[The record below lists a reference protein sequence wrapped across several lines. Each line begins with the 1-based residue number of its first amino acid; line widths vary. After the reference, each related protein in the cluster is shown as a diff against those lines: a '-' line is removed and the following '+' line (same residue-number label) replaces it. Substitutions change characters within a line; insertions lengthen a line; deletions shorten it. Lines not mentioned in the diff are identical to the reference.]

1 MVTPL
6 PGLRRRIRRHG
17 TLLVPTAAVLVWT
30 VCVGVTERGPGTGP
44 LPPFHEI
51 DQVAEKKQRFFD
63 YLTPVI
69 RAENERI
76 REQRE
81 RLLEIADA
89 RAAGEAP
96 GWLARR
102 FLDRLAR
109 EYRVDAAAH
118 DTAAL
123 IDVLLERV
131 DVIPRSLVLVQA
143 AKESGWGSSRFARRA
158 NNLFGQWCF
167 EPGCGLVPRNRPAG
181 RTHEVRSFDTVRDA
195 VASYVRNL
203 NTHRS
208 YEPLREVRAE
218 LRAADRPL
226 RGSELARGLGRYSE
240 RGDVYVREVRSMIR
254 QNDLEGAAPA
264 TESAGG

>member
-1 MVTPL
+1 MAKL
-6 PGLRRRIRRHG
+6 SLMLRRWLGRRLDRHG
-17 TLLVPTAAVLVWT
+17 ALAVPVAAVLSWSIG
-30 VCVGVTERGPGTGP
+30 VGVTEQGPGTGP

-51 DQVAEKKQRFFD
+51 EQVSVKKQRFFE

-76 REQRE
+76 REQRA
-81 RLLEIADA
+81 RLLEISEAVD
-89 RAAGEAP
+89 AGESP
-96 GWLARR
+96 GWMARR

-109 EYRVDAAAH
+109 EYRVDAESL
-118 DTAAL
+118 DTSEL
-123 IDVLLERV
+123 IDALVERV

-167 EPGCGLVPRNRPAG
+167 DPGCGVVPSNRPEG
-181 RTHEVRSFDTVRDA
+181 RIHEVQSFDTVRDA

-218 LRAADRPL
+218 LRAADQPL
-226 RGSELARGLGRYSE
+226 RGTELARGLGRYSE
-240 RGDVYVREVRSMIR
+240 RGDAYVREVQSMIR
-254 QNDLEGAAPA
+254 QNELEGG
-264 TESAGG
+264 SAGG

>member
-1 MVTPL
+1 MAKLALV
-6 PGLRRRIRRHG
+6 LRRWLDRQG
-17 TLLVPTAAVLVWT
+17 TLAVPLGAVLAWSVG
-30 VCVGVTERGPGTGP
+30 VGVTEQGPGTEP

-51 DQVAEKKQRFFD
+51 EQVSVKKQRFFE

-76 REQRE
+76 REQRA
-81 RLLEIADA
+81 RLLDIAEA
-89 RAAGEAP
+89 RDGGEAP

-109 EYRVDAAAH
+109 EYRLDADAL
-118 DTAAL
+118 DTDEL
-123 IDVLLERV
+123 IDALVERV

-167 EPGCGLVPRNRPAG
+167 DPGCGLVPRHRPEG
-181 RTHEVRSFDTVRDA
+181 RVHEVQSFDTVRDA

-226 RGSELARGLGRYSE
+226 RGTELARGLGRYSE
-240 RGDVYVREVRSMIR
+240 RGEVYVREVQSMIR
-254 QNDLEGAAPA
+254 QNDLEG
-264 TESAGG
+264 G

>member
-1 MVTPL
+1 MAKLSAVL
-6 PGLRRRIRRHG
+6 WRRLGHRPDRHG
-17 TLLVPTAAVLVWT
+17 PLAVPLAAVLTWSVG
-30 VCVGVTERGPGTGP
+30 VGVTERGPGAEP

-51 DQVAEKKQRFFD
+51 EQVSVKKQRFFE

-76 REQRE
+76 REQRA
-81 RLLEIADA
+81 RLLEIARD
-89 RAAGEAP
+89 RDAGEAP

-109 EYRVDAAAH
+109 EYRVDADAL
-118 DTAAL
+118 DTDEL
-123 IDVLLERV
+123 IDALVERV

-167 EPGCGLVPRNRPAG
+167 DPGCGLVPRNRPEG
-181 RTHEVRSFDTVRDA
+181 RVHEVQSFDTVRDA

-240 RGDVYVREVRSMIR
+240 RGDVYVREVQSMIR
-254 QNDLEGAAPA
+254 ENGLEG
-264 TESAGG
+264 G